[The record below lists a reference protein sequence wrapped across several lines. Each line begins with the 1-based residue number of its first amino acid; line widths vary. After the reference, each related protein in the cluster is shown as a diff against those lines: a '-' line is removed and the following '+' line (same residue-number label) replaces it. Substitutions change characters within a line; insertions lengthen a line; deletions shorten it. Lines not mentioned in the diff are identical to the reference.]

1 MREPTLEDLVQAAPT
16 WAWGPDHYELWS
28 KADLVW
34 RILFL
39 QNAGRF
45 AFVQMIAWRRRT
57 TIAFVLGII
66 AGMFLQHAR
75 AS

>member
-1 MREPTLEDLVQAAPT
+1 MREPTLEDLAHAAPAH
-16 WAWGPDHYELWS
+16 AWGPEHYDLWS

-45 AFVQMIAWRRRT
+45 AFVQMMAWRRRT
-57 TIAFVLGII
+57 AIAFALGII
-66 AGMFLQHAR
+66 AGMLLQHAR